1 MFLWAEVTVSAL
13 GNWVGSGAAELL
25 GLLTIYGM
33 VSFSRSTVMSKR
45 LASSASALK
54 IRAVFVINSKVCSEK
69 QHSSTFL
76 QSLPG
81 TSPHRLPVPT

>member
-33 VSFSRSTVMSKR
+33 VSFSRSTVRSKR
-45 LASSASALK
+45 GGAYLLYSTIQLGLK
-54 IRAVFVINSKVCSEK
+54 HQVSKSPSEK
-69 QHSSTFL
+69 AF
-76 QSLPG
+76 
-81 TSPHRLPVPT
+81 